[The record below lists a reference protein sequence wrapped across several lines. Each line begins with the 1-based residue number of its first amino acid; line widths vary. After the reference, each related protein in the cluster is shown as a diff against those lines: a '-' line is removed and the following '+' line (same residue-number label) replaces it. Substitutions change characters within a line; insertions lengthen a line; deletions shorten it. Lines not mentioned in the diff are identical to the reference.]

1 MIPEKGRYAVL
12 LALLIVSAAFFLTT
26 AVRWSGDRAAADETL
41 YQVSTI
47 GALLDGVY
55 DGAADI
61 DSLLASGD
69 TGIGTLEGLDGELIV
84 VDGDAWQV
92 KGDGTVVQVEGSAR
106 TPFAA
111 VTVFEPEI
119 VFEVRGPLALADLET
134 SIEAAL
140 PSENL
145 PCAVRVQ
152 GTFANVTAR
161 SVDRQEKPYP
171 PLAEATKAQHVFTF
185 GRGEGTLVGFWLP
198 AYLGG
203 VNVPGFHLHYLAD
216 DRTGGGHL
224 LGAAVENATVSLD
237 ITPEIR
243 LSLPDEG
250 GFIAANLSG
259 GREAEL
265 ASAER

>member
-12 LALLIVSAAFFLTT
+12 LALLIISTAFFAMT
-26 AVRWSGDRAAADETL
+26 AVRWSGDRAVADDTL

-61 DSLLASGD
+61 DSLLARGD

-84 VDGDAWQV
+84 IDGEAWQV
-92 KGDGTVVQVEGSAR
+92 KGDGTVVPVEGSAR

-111 VTVFEPEI
+111 VTAFEPDI
-119 VFEVRGPLALADLET
+119 VFEVEGPLDLRDLEA
-134 SIEAAL
+134 SIETAL

-145 PCAVRVQ
+145 PCAVLVQ
-152 GTFANVTAR
+152 GTFTNVTAR
-161 SVDRQEKPYP
+161 SVDRQERPYP

-185 GRGEGTLVGFWLP
+185 GREEGSLVGFWLP
-198 AYLGG
+198 RYLAG

-216 DRTGGGHL
+216 DRIGGGHPL
-224 LGAAVENATVSLD
+224 NVTVEHATVSLD

-250 GFIAANLSG
+250 GFTAANLSG